1 MQFGL
6 EQVSPVAAFWLVV
19 YAITAT
25 VLGAGGIGI
34 LWERLSRKRQLA
46 WDAHTEYLDVSEF
59 SNRNVPLR
67 VTYKGAE
74 PRWLWVTYLALRN
87 TGRLDIK
94 AEDSPEKQH
103 FICGAP
109 GCRYIGF
116 NRLLS
121 PKAKVTLAPLFK
133 GEDVYCRIEFDRL
146 APGDEV
152 LMSLLFVA
160 DERQRVELEGE
171 LFGGGSRVV
180 SGHKQRMLSWRLL
193 WWLLLL
199 VMASGVIGG
208 MMFLR
213 NSMYFGQVIM
223 LQFQILVIL
232 YLLALATAGVLLRP
246 IRYWEQ
252 IRERFHE
259 GAPPLRRFMSTL
271 RFIFGLSDEPSARD

>member
-1 MQFGL
+1 MLSGL
-6 EQVSPVAAFWLVV
+6 EQISPTLAFWLVI
-19 YAITAT
+19 YAITVT
-25 VLGAGGIGI
+25 VLGGGAVAV
-34 LWERLSRKRQLA
+34 LWERLHRRRQIT

-87 TGRLDIK
+87 TGGLDIK
-94 AEDSPEKQH
+94 AEDSPDKQH

-146 APGDEV
+146 GPGDEI

-160 DERQRVELEGE
+160 DEQQRVELDGAM
-171 LFGGGSRVV
+171 FGGGSRLV
-180 SGHKQRMLSWRLL
+180 SGYKQRMLSWRLL
-193 WWLLLL
+193 WWMLIF
-199 VMASGVIGG
+199 VVVAGTIGG
-208 MMFLR
+208 WPFLR
-213 NSMYFGQVIM
+213 HSLYFGQVVL
-223 LQFQILVIL
+223 LQFQALVIL

-246 IRYWEQ
+246 VRYWEQ
-252 IRERFHE
+252 IRERFRE
-259 GAPPLRRFMSTL
+259 GAPPLRRAADTL
-271 RFIFGLSDEPSARD
+271 RFILGLHNDPGRSE